1 MVDFEKDVMKNF
13 LRKNGL
19 GLLAIVISVGTWLSF
34 WLRFSPFTWDS
45 FGAITAIM
53 GIMITF
59 LVGVQII
66 SIVDFKSKID
76 ELKEK
81 EYIIKDLIITGNLQ
95 EIYMKAE
102 IKMNIAEMY
111 LKLRSYNDYMRFYL
125 EAVESIL
132 AVKLFKESL
141 FEETVDKVNIMING
155 LVNELENVNIFV
167 TEEEKISIL
176 ELVYNI
182 KKAATPLQ
190 GRIEKLKK
198 IELMMIHL

>member
-1 MVDFEKDVMKNF
+1 MKF
-13 LRKNGL
+13 FKKNWL
-19 GLLAIVISVGTWLSF
+19 GLVAIVISVGTWLSF

-45 FGAITAIM
+45 FGAMAATM

-66 SIVDFKSKID
+66 SIVDFKSKIN

-81 EYIIKDLIITGNLQ
+81 EYVIKDLIINGNLQ

-141 FEETVDKVNIMING
+141 FEETVNKANIM
-155 LVNELENVNIFV
+155 VNTLAHVLENVKIFV
-167 TEEEKISIL
+167 TEEEKVLML
-176 ELVYNI
+176 ELLYNI
-182 KKAATPLQ
+182 KKAANPLQ

-198 IELMMIHL
+198 IELMLIHL

>member
-1 MVDFEKDVMKNF
+1 MKNF

-198 IELMMIHL
+198 IELMLIHL

>member
-1 MVDFEKDVMKNF
+1 MKKF
-13 LRKNGL
+13 LRKNWL
-19 GLLAIVISVGTWLSF
+19 GLLSIVISVGTWLSF

-53 GIMITF
+53 GTMITF

-66 SIVDFKSKID
+66 SIVDFKSKIKD
-76 ELKEK
+76 LKKK
-81 EYIIKDLIITGNLQ
+81 EYIIKDLIINGNLK

-125 EAVESIL
+125 EAVELIL
-132 AVKLFKESL
+132 AVKLFKEAL
-141 FEETVDKVNIMING
+141 FEETVDRANIMINT
-155 LVNELENVNIFV
+155 LVNELNELENVNIFV

-198 IELMMIHL
+198 IELMLIHL

>member
-1 MVDFEKDVMKNF
+1 MKET
-13 LRKNGL
+13 LKKNWL
-19 GLLAIVISVGTWLSF
+19 GLLSIVISVGTWLSF

-66 SIVDFKSKID
+66 SIVDFKSKIK

-95 EIYMKAE
+95 EIYMKSE

-125 EAVESIL
+125 EAVECIL

-141 FEETVDKVNIMING
+141 FEETVNKANIM
-155 LVNELENVNIFV
+155 VNTLAHVLENVKIFV
-167 TEEEKISIL
+167 TEEEKVLML
-176 ELVYNI
+176 ELLYNI
-182 KKAATPLQ
+182 KKAANPLQ

-198 IELMMIHL
+198 IELMLIHL

>member
-176 ELVYNI
+176 ELVYSI

-198 IELMMIHL
+198 IELMLIHL

>member
-1 MVDFEKDVMKNF
+1 MKET
-13 LRKNGL
+13 LKKNWL
-19 GLLAIVISVGTWLSF
+19 GLLSIVISVGTWLSF

-66 SIVDFKSKID
+66 SIVDFKSKIK

-81 EYIIKDLIITGNLQ
+81 EYVIKDLIINGNLQ
-95 EIYMKAE
+95 RIYMKAE
-102 IKMNIAEMY
+102 IKMNIAEMC
-111 LKLRSYNDYMRFYL
+111 LKSNSYNDYMRLYL
-125 EAVESIL
+125 EAVECIL

-141 FEETVDKVNIMING
+141 FEETVNKANIM
-155 LVNELENVNIFV
+155 VNTLAHVLENVKIFV
-167 TEEEKISIL
+167 TEEEKVLML
-176 ELVYNI
+176 ELLYNI
-182 KKAATPLQ
+182 KKAANPLQ

-198 IELMMIHL
+198 IELMLIHL

>member
-1 MVDFEKDVMKNF
+1 MKF
-13 LRKNGL
+13 LKKNWL

-66 SIVDFKSKID
+66 SIVDFKSKIK

-155 LVNELENVNIFV
+155 LVNELKNVNISV

-198 IELMMIHL
+198 IELMLIHL

>member
-1 MVDFEKDVMKNF
+1 MMKDFLKKNA
-13 LRKNGL
+13 LP
-19 GLLAIVISVGTWLSF
+19 LLSLLISVGTWLSF

-45 FGAITAIM
+45 FGAVTAIM

-66 SIVDFKSKID
+66 SIVDFKSKIK
-76 ELKEK
+76 ELNEK

-132 AVKLFKESL
+132 AVKLFKEAL
-141 FEETVDKVNIMING
+141 FEETVDRANIMINT

-198 IELMMIHL
+198 IELMLIHLK

>member
-1 MVDFEKDVMKNF
+1 MKNF
-13 LRKNGL
+13 IRKNWL
-19 GLLAIVISVGTWLSF
+19 GLFSIVISVGTWLSF

-66 SIVDFKSKID
+66 SIVDFKSKIK
-76 ELKEK
+76 ELNEK

-132 AVKLFKESL
+132 AVKLFKEAL
-141 FEETVDKVNIMING
+141 FEETVDRANIMINT

-198 IELMMIHL
+198 IELMLIHLK

>member
-1 MVDFEKDVMKNF
+1 
-13 LRKNGL
+13 
-19 GLLAIVISVGTWLSF
+19 
-34 WLRFSPFTWDS
+34 
-45 FGAITAIM
+45 
-53 GIMITF
+53 MITF

-141 FEETVDKVNIMING
+141 FEKTVDKVNIMINR

-176 ELVYNI
+176 ELVYSI

-198 IELMMIHL
+198 IELMLIHL

>member
-1 MVDFEKDVMKNF
+1 MKNF

-19 GLLAIVISVGTWLSF
+19 GLLAIIISVGTWLSF

-111 LKLRSYNDYMRFYL
+111 LKLRSYNDYIRFYL

-198 IELMMIHL
+198 IELMLIHL

>member
-1 MVDFEKDVMKNF
+1 MIDFEKDVMKET
-13 LRKNGL
+13 LKKNWL
-19 GLLAIVISVGTWLSF
+19 GLLSIVISVGTWLSF

-66 SIVDFKSKID
+66 SIVDFKSKIK

-81 EYIIKDLIITGNLQ
+81 EYVIKDLIINGNLQ
-95 EIYMKAE
+95 RIYMKAE
-102 IKMNIAEMY
+102 IKMNIAEMC
-111 LKLRSYNDYMRFYL
+111 LKSNSYNDYIRLYL
-125 EAVESIL
+125 EAVECIL

-141 FEETVDKVNIMING
+141 FEETVNKANIM
-155 LVNELENVNIFV
+155 VNTLAQVLENVKIFV
-167 TEEEKISIL
+167 TEEEKVLML
-176 ELVYNI
+176 ELLYNI
-182 KKAATPLQ
+182 KKAANPLQ

-198 IELMMIHL
+198 IELMLIHL

>member
-1 MVDFEKDVMKNF
+1 MKF
-13 LRKNGL
+13 FKKNWSGL
-19 GLLAIVISVGTWLSF
+19 VAVVISVGTWLSF

-45 FGAITAIM
+45 FGAMATTM
-53 GIMITF
+53 GVIVTF
-59 LVGVQII
+59 LVGFQII
-66 SIVDFKSKID
+66 SIVDFKSKIK
-76 ELKEK
+76 ELNEK

-132 AVKLFKESL
+132 AVKLFKEAL

-155 LVNELENVNIFV
+155 LVNELENVNIFI

-198 IELMMIHL
+198 IELMLIHL

>member
-1 MVDFEKDVMKNF
+1 MKNF

-19 GLLAIVISVGTWLSF
+19 GLLAIIISVGTWLSF

-66 SIVDFKSKID
+66 SIVDFKSKIK

-176 ELVYNI
+176 ELVYSI

-198 IELMMIHL
+198 IELMLIHL

>member
-1 MVDFEKDVMKNF
+1 MIDFEKDIMKEI
-13 LRKNGL
+13 LKKNWL
-19 GLLAIVISVGTWLSF
+19 GLVAIVISVGTWLSF

-66 SIVDFKSKID
+66 SIVDFKSKIK

-81 EYIIKDLIITGNLQ
+81 EYVIKDLIINGNLQ
-95 EIYMKAE
+95 RIYMKAE
-102 IKMNIAEMY
+102 IKMNIAEMC
-111 LKLRSYNDYMRFYL
+111 LKSNSYNDYMRLYL
-125 EAVESIL
+125 EAVECIL

-141 FEETVDKVNIMING
+141 FEETVNKANIM
-155 LVNELENVNIFV
+155 VNTLAHVLENVKIFV

-176 ELVYNI
+176 ELVYSI

-198 IELMMIHL
+198 IELMLIHL

>member
-1 MVDFEKDVMKNF
+1 MKF
-13 LRKNGL
+13 FKKNWL
-19 GLLAIVISVGTWLSF
+19 GLVAIVISVGTWLSF

-45 FGAITAIM
+45 FGAMAATM

-66 SIVDFKSKID
+66 SIVDFKSKIN

-81 EYIIKDLIITGNLQ
+81 EYVIKDLIINGNLQ

-125 EAVESIL
+125 EAVELIL

-141 FEETVDKVNIMING
+141 FEETVNKANIM
-155 LVNELENVNIFV
+155 VNTLAHVLENVKIFV
-167 TEEEKISIL
+167 TEEEKVLML
-176 ELVYNI
+176 ELLYNI
-182 KKAATPLQ
+182 KKAANPLQ

-198 IELMMIHL
+198 IELMLIHL

>member
-1 MVDFEKDVMKNF
+1 MFDFEKDVMKNF

-19 GLLAIVISVGTWLSF
+19 GLLAIIISVGTWLSF

-176 ELVYNI
+176 ELVYSI

-198 IELMMIHL
+198 IELMLIHL

>member
-1 MVDFEKDVMKNF
+1 MKNF
-13 LRKNGL
+13 LRKNWL
-19 GLLAIVISVGTWLSF
+19 GLLAILISVGTWLSF

>member
-1 MVDFEKDVMKNF
+1 MIDFEKDIMKEI
-13 LRKNGL
+13 LKKNWL
-19 GLLAIVISVGTWLSF
+19 GLVAIVISVGTWLSF

-66 SIVDFKSKID
+66 SIVDFKSKIK

-81 EYIIKDLIITGNLQ
+81 EYVIKDLIINGNLQ
-95 EIYMKAE
+95 RIYMKAE
-102 IKMNIAEMY
+102 IKMNIAEMC
-111 LKLRSYNDYMRFYL
+111 LKSNSYNDYMRLYL
-125 EAVESIL
+125 EAVECIL

-141 FEETVDKVNIMING
+141 FEETVNKANIM
-155 LVNELENVNIFV
+155 VNTLAHVLENVKIFV
-167 TEEEKISIL
+167 TEEEKVLML
-176 ELVYNI
+176 ELLYNI
-182 KKAATPLQ
+182 KKAANPLQ

-198 IELMMIHL
+198 IELMLIHL

>member
-19 GLLAIVISVGTWLSF
+19 GLLAIIISVGTWLSF

-176 ELVYNI
+176 ELVYSI

-198 IELMMIHL
+198 IELMLIHL

>member
-1 MVDFEKDVMKNF
+1 MKF
-13 LRKNGL
+13 FKKNWL
-19 GLLAIVISVGTWLSF
+19 GLVAIVISVGTWLSF

-45 FGAITAIM
+45 FGAMAATM

-66 SIVDFKSKID
+66 SIVDFKSKIN

-81 EYIIKDLIITGNLQ
+81 EYVIKDLIINGNLQ

-125 EAVESIL
+125 EAVELIL
-132 AVKLFKESL
+132 AVKLLKSL
-141 FEETVDKVNIMING
+141 F
-155 LVNELENVNIFV
+155 
-167 TEEEKISIL
+167 
-176 ELVYNI
+176 
-182 KKAATPLQ
+182 
-190 GRIEKLKK
+190 LKK
-198 IELMMIHL
+198 Q

>member
-1 MVDFEKDVMKNF
+1 MKET
-13 LRKNGL
+13 LKKNWL
-19 GLLAIVISVGTWLSF
+19 GLLSIVISVGTWLSF

-66 SIVDFKSKID
+66 SIVDFKSKIK

-125 EAVESIL
+125 EAVECIL

-141 FEETVDKVNIMING
+141 FEETVNKANIM
-155 LVNELENVNIFV
+155 VNTLAHVLENVKIFV
-167 TEEEKISIL
+167 TEEEKVLML
-176 ELVYNI
+176 ELLYNI
-182 KKAATPLQ
+182 KKAANPLQ

-198 IELMMIHL
+198 IELMLIHL

>member
-1 MVDFEKDVMKNF
+1 MIDFKKDVMKNF
-13 LRKNGL
+13 LRKNWL
-19 GLLAIVISVGTWLSF
+19 GLLAILISVGTWLSF

-81 EYIIKDLIITGNLQ
+81 EYVIKDLIITGNLQ

-176 ELVYNI
+176 ELVYSI

-198 IELMMIHL
+198 IELMLIHL

>member
-1 MVDFEKDVMKNF
+1 MKNF
-13 LRKNGL
+13 LRKNWL
-19 GLLAIVISVGTWLSF
+19 GLLAILISVGTWLSF

-81 EYIIKDLIITGNLQ
+81 EYVIKDLIITGNLQ

-176 ELVYNI
+176 ELVYSI

-198 IELMMIHL
+198 IELMLIHL

>member
-1 MVDFEKDVMKNF
+1 MKNF

-19 GLLAIVISVGTWLSF
+19 GLLAIIISVGTWLSF

-176 ELVYNI
+176 ELVYSI

-198 IELMMIHL
+198 IELMLIHL

>member
-1 MVDFEKDVMKNF
+1 MKNF
-13 LRKNGL
+13 LRKNWL
-19 GLLAIVISVGTWLSF
+19 GLAAIVISVGTWLSF

-66 SIVDFKSKID
+66 SIVDFKSKIK

-125 EAVESIL
+125 QAVESIL

-176 ELVYNI
+176 ELVYSI

-198 IELMMIHL
+198 IELMLIHL

>member
-1 MVDFEKDVMKNF
+1 MKNF
-13 LRKNGL
+13 LRKNWL

-66 SIVDFKSKID
+66 SIVDFKSKIK
-76 ELKEK
+76 ELNEK

-132 AVKLFKESL
+132 AVKLFKEAL
-141 FEETVDKVNIMING
+141 FEETVDRANIMINT

-198 IELMMIHL
+198 IELMLIHL

>member
-1 MVDFEKDVMKNF
+1 MKNF
-13 LRKNGL
+13 LRKNWL
-19 GLLAIVISVGTWLSF
+19 GLAAIVISVGTWLSF

-66 SIVDFKSKID
+66 SIVDFKSKIK

-176 ELVYNI
+176 ELVYSI

-198 IELMMIHL
+198 IELMLIHL

>member
-1 MVDFEKDVMKNF
+1 MV
-13 LRKNGL
+13 
-19 GLLAIVISVGTWLSF
+19 AIVISVGTWLSF

-66 SIVDFKSKID
+66 SIVDFKSKIK
-76 ELKEK
+76 ELKKK
-81 EYIIKDLIITGNLQ
+81 EYIIKDLIINGNLQ

-125 EAVESIL
+125 EAVELIL
-132 AVKLFKESL
+132 AVKLFKEAL
-141 FEETVDKVNIMING
+141 FEETVDRANIMINT
-155 LVNELENVNIFV
+155 LVNELNELENVNIFV

-198 IELMMIHL
+198 IELMLIHL

>member
-1 MVDFEKDVMKNF
+1 MKF
-13 LRKNGL
+13 LKKNWL
-19 GLLAIVISVGTWLSF
+19 GLVTVVISVGTWLSF

-45 FGAITAIM
+45 FGAMATLLGVIV
-53 GIMITF
+53 TF
-59 LVGVQII
+59 LVGFQII
-66 SIVDFKSKID
+66 SIVDFKSKIK
-76 ELKEK
+76 ELNEK

-132 AVKLFKESL
+132 AVKLFKEAL
-141 FEETVDKVNIMING
+141 FEETVEKVNIMING
-155 LVNELENVNIFV
+155 LVNELENVNIFI

-198 IELMMIHL
+198 IELMLIHL

>member
-1 MVDFEKDVMKNF
+1 MKNF
-13 LRKNGL
+13 LRKNWL
-19 GLLAIVISVGTWLSF
+19 GVLAILISVGTWLSF

>member
-1 MVDFEKDVMKNF
+1 MKNF

>member
-1 MVDFEKDVMKNF
+1 MKNF

-19 GLLAIVISVGTWLSF
+19 GLLAIIISVGTWLSF

-45 FGAITAIM
+45 FGTITAIM

-198 IELMMIHL
+198 IELMLIHL